1 MLLHRMNYLRK
12 ETNLTGGFMEPLVL
26 FGAGLVVYCGYLAFM
41 DEVADMKRSFA
52 KSGAKSRRKV
62 TGKEKRSAR
71 NVPASGAGYAG
82 NRGYDCGRL
91 LATQVR

>member
-1 MLLHRMNYLRK
+1 
-12 ETNLTGGFMEPLVL
+12 MEPLVL

-52 KSGAKSRRKV
+52 KSGVKCRRKH
-62 TGKEKRSAR
+62 TWKAKRSVR
-71 NVPASGAGYAG
+71 KVPDCGAGYAG
-82 NRGYDCGRL
+82 NRGYDCSRL